1 MHNTVL
7 GSARA
12 AAARL
17 RRIDA
22 VPSVDKTA
30 LRRYTAPATMLLRA
44 ATIIQI
50 AASALTVATLGGV
63 WLIARAA
70 YDAYRDPDHD
80 PRTAIVTGIAI
91 VCVAVVA
98 GFLATSLAYYLTH
111 VADLRVRR
119 HIRALAA
126 EHISR
131 LPVGWFTSDASK
143 KALTVLGDEV
153 ETLHSAVAHGRMELL
168 QASVAPAAVWMWL
181 LLIDWR
187 LALAVAVPTA
197 TYYVLQQGIYQRAM
211 AYHAEQGPAIAELRA
226 AAHEELRD
234 AVTLRLGA
242 ALGATPSRLLRAH
255 ARLHRVIVES
265 HREQETRGTRVGAL
279 VDPVLTLL
287 VVLGIGY
294 PLLRAGTLAPADLVP
309 FVIGAPLLAA
319 APAAITLSRWGVV
332 GAANAATSI
341 AGFLAEPPLPVPERP
356 RMPADNTISLVDVR
370 FAYADDTVLEHVTL
384 DIPEG
389 SFTAVVGPSGSGKS
403 TLAAVIARHH
413 DVSSGSVRLGGV
425 DVREIDPAEL
435 NRRITVL
442 PQRAILLRTTVA
454 DNIRLARPDASLD
467 DVVAAARI
475 ARIDERIRALPDGY
489 DTVVG
494 GDIGLSSGE
503 RQRLALARAVV
514 TDPAVLVLD
523 EPTANVD
530 PESAAA
536 IHEAL
541 AVVARDRTVVSI
553 AHHLRSIAAAD
564 QIVMVESGR
573 ITQVGG
579 HTELVAATGT
589 YQSMWRATMNNA
601 RATAGRGGRP

>member
-1 MHNTVL
+1 MPDTAP
-7 GSARA
+7 GSVRA

-22 VPSVDKTA
+22 VPPVDRTA
-30 LRRYTAPATMLLRA
+30 LRRFTAPATTLLRA

-50 AASALTVATLGGV
+50 AASALTVVTFGGI

-70 YDAYRDPDHD
+70 YDAHLGADPD
-80 PRTAIVTGIAI
+80 PRPAIVAGIVT

-119 HIRALAA
+119 HLRALAA

-143 KALTVLGDEV
+143 KALSVFGNEV

-168 QASVAPAAVWMWL
+168 QASVAPAAVWVWL
-181 LLIDWR
+181 VLIDWR
-187 LALAVAVPTA
+187 LALAVAVPIA

-211 AYHAEQGPAIAELRA
+211 AYHAEQGPAIAELSA

-242 ALGATPSRLLRAH
+242 ALGTTPSRLLQAH

-265 HREQETRGTRVGAL
+265 HREQETRGTRIGAL

-287 VVLGIGY
+287 VVLGFGY
-294 PLLRAGTLAPADLVP
+294 LLIHADVLAPADLVP
-309 FVIGAPLLAA
+309 FVIAAPLLAA
-319 APAAITLSRWGVV
+319 APAAITLARWGVV
-332 GAANAATSI
+332 GAANAATGI
-341 AGFLAEPPLPVPERP
+341 AGFLAEPPLPVPEQP
-356 RMPADNTISLVDVR
+356 RTPSDNTISLVDVS
-370 FAYADDTVLEHVTL
+370 FAYDDDTVLEHVSL
-384 DIPEG
+384 EIPQG

-403 TLAAVIARHH
+403 TLAALIARHH
-413 DVSSGSVRLGGV
+413 DATSGSVRLGGV

-435 NRRITVL
+435 NRRVTVL

-467 DVVAAARI
+467 DVVAAAVI
-475 ARIDERIRALPDGY
+475 ARIDQRVRALPDGY

-494 GDIGLSSGE
+494 EDIDLSSGE
-503 RQRLALARAVV
+503 RQRIALARAVV

-523 EPTANVD
+523 EPTAHID

-541 AVVARDRTVVSI
+541 AVVARERTVVFI

-573 ITQVGG
+573 VTQVGG
-579 HTELVAATGT
+579 HTELAASAGT
-589 YQSMWRATMNNA
+589 YRSMWQATVRNTST
-601 RATAGRGGRP
+601 TAEGRS